1 MTTQEELRQ
10 VALPGENESLDRGE
24 PFFVPTGELDKVVFR
39 EVLKVRRPASR
50 QLAPVLHDFSNLR
63 SSFGWRSLKRKPDF
77 LRRSPI
83 GALGV
88 VATYGFQ

>member
-1 MTTQEELRQ
+1 MH
-10 VALPGENESLDRGE
+10 PSGENESLDRGE
-24 PFFVPTGELDKVVFR
+24 PFFVPTGELETIVFR
-39 EVLKVRRPASR
+39 EVLKVGRPGFT
-50 QLAPVLHDFSNLR
+50 VTFFHDFR

-77 LRRSPI
+77 LRRSPV